1 MGEVRPFE
9 IEIFFYEY
17 VRQMSRNSSHKISVG
32 PGSSNVVSLAV
43 LSSLTFS
50 SVSCNAGY
58 DINHT
63 VLLNFKWIQGGE
75 I

>member
-1 MGEVRPFE
+1 
-9 IEIFFYEY
+9 
-17 VRQMSRNSSHKISVG
+17 MSRNSSHKFSVG

-63 VLLNFKWIQGGE
+63 VLLISNEFKAGKSSLFDNLTLCA
-75 I
+75 